1 MTPQVFPTLSANAA
15 VRAALGASPTR
26 IYPWGLAPD
35 NVADPYC
42 VWQVISGTP
51 NNFLGCRPNMDYFA
65 VQFDV
70 YGVTEPSVVAAAKA
84 IRDALEPRQQISS
97 WGSADRDSAT
107 KRYRFNF
114 SVNWWQPRS

>member
-15 VRAALGASPTR
+15 VRAALGTAPTR

-42 VWQVISGTP
+42 VWTATGTP
-51 NNFLGCRPNMDYFA
+51 NNFLGCRPNMDYFV

-84 IRDALEPRQQISS
+84 IRDALEPRQQVSN
-97 WGSADRDSAT
+97 WGGSTRDPST
-107 KRYRFNF
+107 KRYRFRI
-114 SVNWWQPRS
+114 SVDWWQPRY

>member
-1 MTPQVFPTLSANAA
+1 MTPQVFPLLSASPA
-15 VRAALGASPTR
+15 VRAALGTAPTR
-26 IYPWGLAPD
+26 LYPWGLAPD
-35 NVADPYC
+35 AVKDPYC

-70 YGVTEPSVVAAAKA
+70 YGVDETSVLAAAKA

-97 WGSADRDSAT
+97 WGGADRDPAT
-107 KRYRFNF
+107 RRYRFNF
-114 SVNWWQPRS
+114 SVNWWQARS